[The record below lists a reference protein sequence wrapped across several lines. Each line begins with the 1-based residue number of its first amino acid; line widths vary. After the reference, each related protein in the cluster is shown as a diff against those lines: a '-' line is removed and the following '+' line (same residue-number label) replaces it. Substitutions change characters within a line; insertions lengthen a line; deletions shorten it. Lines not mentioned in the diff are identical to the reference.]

1 MPEAYQIQA
10 ESRRIEKDFHK
21 VIARL
26 TEEQRASLRNTLHN
40 DPKGNAA
47 SQWKI
52 KKVKK
57 DVWQCDLPSG
67 YRIEYTVLDTP
78 LKVVL
83 VLFSGSHDD
92 AHAFLRGKS

>member
-26 TEEQRASLRNTLHN
+26 TNEQRITLRDILQN

-47 SQWKI
+47 LHWKI
-52 KKVKK
+52 KKVQKE
-57 DVWQCDLPSG
+57 VWQCDLPSG

-78 LKVVL
+78 AKVIL
-83 VLFSGSHDD
+83 VLFCGNHDD
-92 AHAFLRGKS
+92 AQAFLRSKS